1 VSDSKWAD
9 PRHTHTPASTPDR
22 REKERK
28 KTAGRTDSVYN
39 GGTGGLSLDPH
50 PCNASSSIRHLIPM
64 HIITPL
70 FFLYSFYS
78 TPQFKYPHASAE
90 NEINR
95 CNVCDVCCTGLLV
108 HTSIYKVQRGVYKC
122 RHHAHAGAVILISF
136 SSSSSSQLTSKLGNK
151 FVSSRFLWPEK

>member
-1 VSDSKWAD
+1 M
-9 PRHTHTPASTPDR
+9 
-22 REKERK
+22 
-28 KTAGRTDSVYN
+28 YN

-70 FFLYSFYS
+70 FFSIFFLFH

-90 NEINR
+90 NEINW
-95 CNVCDVCCTGLLV
+95 CNVCVCCTGLLV
-108 HTSIYKVQRGVYKC
+108 YIRQFIRSSGGSTS
-122 RHHAHAGAVILISF
+122 AATTPTGAVISYL

-151 FVSSRFLWPEK
+151 FVSSRFLWPKK